1 MAEVKAYVSDRARK
15 YLATAE
21 GRRMLL
27 TYIVE
32 GGKLPPPPEP
42 GASNE
47 STPGGVSTKPAK
59 EVVT

>member
-1 MAEVKAYVSDRARK
+1 MAEVVAYVSDRAKK

-21 GRRMLL
+21 GRRMLML
-27 TYIVE
+27 YIVE

-42 GASNE
+42 GPSSE

-59 EVVT
+59 

>member
-1 MAEVKAYVSDRARK
+1 MASVKAYVSDRAKK
-15 YLATAE
+15 YLATTE

-27 TYIVE
+27 LYIVD

-42 GASNE
+42 GASGE

-59 EVVT
+59 